1 MFTLRFLVF
10 CVLLLSAVSFSF
22 DRTIL
27 INSCMKRSTFI
38 RLAALNDPAA
48 DNDDDSSSTGY
59 FRLPNDENNQDVF
72 PLDNYFLEKDGQGKQ
87 SKQNDVNDA
96 TTRQSVLR
104 QLEFAFDNYQPW
116 EVIEMSE
123 KLYKM
128 PEQFSKIREL
138 CLRLDSLEAMAETQ
152 GWSENMVDVLRSTR
166 SEIRMYGKDTEFYDF
181 EGNRN
186 ESPSIQFPFWPFGK
200 R

>member
-1 MFTLRFLVF
+1 MR
-10 CVLLLSAVSFSF
+10 
-22 DRTIL
+22 
-27 INSCMKRSTFI
+27 
-38 RLAALNDPAA
+38 PARIP
-48 DNDDDSSSTGY
+48 DNDDDSSGY
-59 FRLPNDENNQDVF
+59 FRLPNDESNQDD
-72 PLDNYFLEKDGQGKQ
+72 LDNYFLEDGEGKQ
-87 SKQNDVNDA
+87 SKQKPA
-96 TTRQSVLR
+96 TIDEVTRKSVLR
-104 QLEFAFDNYQPW
+104 QLEFAFDHYQPW

-123 KLYKM
+123 KLFNM
-128 PEQFSKIREL
+128 PEQFTKIRQL
-138 CLRLDSLEAMAETQ
+138 CLRLESIEAIAETQ